1 VLFSAYNHGTSQEG
15 HPLRVTSTCRLS
27 LHRTTRR
34 RVWEAACTCSRA
46 LVTTLGTAL
55 PLTTMVQRS
64 YRRQRG
70 PEQVGDSRGDECGA
84 FGTGLVCGCHS
95 LSLTATSCRALPL
108 VIEHC
113 HCHSL
118 SLTATSC
125 RSLPLVIEHCHCHS
139 LSLAATSCR
148 SLPLPLTVTLDRS
161 LLDLHVLVLAQGRLG
176 P

>member
-64 YRRQRG
+64 YRRQLG

-95 LSLTATSCRALPL
+95 LSLTATSCRSLPL
-108 VIEHC
+108 PLTVTR
-113 HCHSL
+113 CHSL
-118 SLTATSC
+118 PLT
-125 RSLPLVIEHCHCHS
+125 
-139 LSLAATSCR
+139 ATSCR
-148 SLPLPLTVTLDRS
+148 SLPLPLTVTLDHS
-161 LLDLHVLVLAQGRLG
+161 LLDLHVLVRAQGRLG